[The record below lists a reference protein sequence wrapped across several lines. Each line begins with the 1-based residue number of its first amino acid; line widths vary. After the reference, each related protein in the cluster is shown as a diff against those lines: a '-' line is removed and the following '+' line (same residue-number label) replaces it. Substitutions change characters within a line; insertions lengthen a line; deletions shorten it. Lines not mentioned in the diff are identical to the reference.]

1 MRRPRALLCTLAL
14 ALTLLASCSSD
25 QSTTARSGPTAP
37 IESPPSPATGSTGP
51 TETTRSPTG
60 ATGSPVAPPPQPD
73 VRLPDGMPAVVDDP
87 EDAAAISAGDLTP
100 LVPPGS
106 RPGGSAVL
114 ARPDAPID
122 QVAVAWRSGDALA
135 GRAGL
140 IVWQDADGGPAWR
153 AVYAFTDPKGKGVFG
168 VRMDQADVTGD
179 GIADLLTF
187 EDVGGSG
194 ACGTY
199 RVVESIDGDA
209 VEILHRDVC
218 DTEIQ
223 VAGGD
228 LRVLEAV
235 FEPADAHCCPSAV
248 RTTVLR
254 WNGSDW
260 VEVSSE
266 VSAAPG
272 TP

>member
-1 MRRPRALLCTLAL
+1 MRRPLALLCAYAL
-14 ALTLLASCSSD
+14 ALSLVACSR
-25 QSTTARSGPTAP
+25 A
-37 IESPPSPATGSTGP
+37 EP
-51 TETTRSPTG
+51 TETTGSPTG
-60 ATGSPVAPPPQPD
+60 TTGSPVPPPQAD
-73 VRLPDGMPAVVDDP
+73 VRLPDGMPAVVDAP
-87 EDAAAISAGDLTP
+87 EDIAAISGGDLSP

-106 RPGGSAVL
+106 TPATSAVL

-122 QVAVAWRSGDALA
+122 QVAVGWRSGNALA

-140 IVWQDADGGPAWR
+140 IVWQHAEVDPAWR
-153 AVYAFTDPKGKGVFG
+153 AVYAFTDPKGKGVLG
-168 VRMDQADVTGD
+168 VRMDQADVTGN

-199 RVVESIDGDA
+199 RVVESTEGDA
-209 VEILHRDVC
+209 AEILFRDVC

-228 LRVLEAV
+228 LRVREAV
-235 FEPADAHCCPSAV
+235 FEPDDAHCCPSAV

-272 TP
+272 TS

>member
-1 MRRPRALLCTLAL
+1 MLRPLALLCPLAFALAL
-14 ALTLLASCSSD
+14 AACSSEEP
-25 QSTTARSGPTAP
+25 TTVPSGPTSVSEPA
-37 IESPPSPATGSTGP
+37 PSPATGSTGP
-51 TETTRSPTG
+51 TETTASPTG
-60 ATGSPVAPPPQPD
+60 ATGVPPPQPD
-73 VRLPDGMPAVVDDP
+73 VRLPNGMRAVVDDP
-87 EDAAAISAGDLTP
+87 EDVVAVSAGDLSP

-106 RPGGSAVL
+106 TPATSAVL

-122 QVAVAWRSGDALA
+122 QVAVAWRSGDDLA

-140 IVWQDADGGPAWR
+140 IVWQHADGDPTWR
-153 AVYAFTDPKGKGVFG
+153 AVYAFTDRKGKGVFG

-179 GIADLLTF
+179 GIADLITF

-199 RVVESIDGDA
+199 RVVESTDLDA
-209 VEILHRDVC
+209 AEILRRDVC
-218 DTEIQ
+218 DTEIT

-228 LRVLEAV
+228 LRVRKAV
-235 FEPADAHCCPSAV
+235 FEPDDAHCCPSAV

-266 VSAAPG
+266 VSAASG

>member
-1 MRRPRALLCTLAL
+1 MLRLLALLCAL
-14 ALTLLASCSSD
+14 AFALAVADCSSD
-25 QSTTARSGPTAP
+25 EPTTTPSGPTSVSEPAP
-37 IESPPSPATGSTGP
+37 SHATGSTA
-51 TETTRSPTG
+51 TTASPTG
-60 ATGSPVAPPPQPD
+60 ATGVSVPPPQPD
-73 VRLPDGMPAVVDDP
+73 VSLPNGMRAVVDDP
-87 EDAAAISAGDLTP
+87 EDVVAISAGDLSP

-106 RPGGSAVL
+106 TPATSAGL
-114 ARPDAPID
+114 ARPDAPIE

-140 IVWQDADGGPAWR
+140 IVWQHPDGDPAWR

-179 GIADLLTF
+179 GIADLITF

-199 RVVESIDGDA
+199 RVVESTDGDA
-209 VEILHRDVC
+209 AEILRRDVC

-228 LRVLEAV
+228 LRVRKAV
-235 FEPADAHCCPSAV
+235 FEPEDAHCCPSAV

-266 VSAAPG
+266 VSSAPG

>member
-1 MRRPRALLCTLAL
+1 
-14 ALTLLASCSSD
+14 
-25 QSTTARSGPTAP
+25 
-37 IESPPSPATGSTGP
+37 
-51 TETTRSPTG
+51 
-60 ATGSPVAPPPQPD
+60 
-73 VRLPDGMPAVVDDP
+73 MPAVVDD
-87 EDAAAISAGDLTP
+87 AADVVAISAGDLTP

-106 RPGGSAVL
+106 TPGTSAVL

-122 QVAVAWRSGDALA
+122 QVALAWRSGDALA

-140 IVWQDADGGPAWR
+140 IVWQHADGAPAWR
-153 AVYAFTDPKGKGVFG
+153 AVYAFTDPKAKGVFG

-179 GIADLLTF
+179 AIADLLTF

-199 RVVESIDGDA
+199 RVVESTDGDA
-209 VEILHRDVC
+209 AEILRRDVC

-228 LRVLEAV
+228 LRVRQAV
-235 FEPADAHCCPSAV
+235 FETDDAHCCPSAV

-260 VEVSSE
+260 VEVSSG
-266 VSAAPG
+266 VSTAPG